1 MKKTLI
7 LAVLL
12 TFFTSIFAFDFEY
25 ENNTLAYTILTDS
38 TVSVAASATKPTG
51 ALIIPDSV
59 EYNELKY
66 AVTEVAE
73 NGFKGQKS
81 ITSIMLPSTMKHI
94 RKQAFRDLTQENL
107 TITLNEGL
115 EIIGNRAFCASS
127 GLSGTIEIPASI
139 DSISGYAFYNC
150 TGIAVIKIN
159 RETPCKL
166 QKEANYFTNVVK
178 IEVPCQ
184 SGRFYRADSQWA
196 KISFEDPCE
205 VIVDNIRYV
214 ATSNTEAMALGYTP
228 TKPTGRLEF
237 PETIQY
243 NANTLKVTEIYDKAF
258 SYLGITELI
267 LPKYLTK
274 IGKESF
280 RDNNSLKKITL
291 NENLKH
297 IGDRAFCQCTA
308 IEGNLIFP
316 ASVITI
322 EDYSFYNCY
331 NIDTLK
337 ILANNPPELK
347 GIHAFKNDAA
357 FLPPVIIIPCGLSEI
372 YNAANNWG
380 SLALLESCSAT
391 KTIDGVIYELIPS
404 TLQAIAK
411 TTTNDLPTDLTLQEM
426 IVDGVRKYKVTEIGN
441 SCFEGLSSLHSV
453 VVSNTIEKISKNAFY
468 ECKNLQRVVLGDAV
482 DTIADFA
489 FYTCSL
495 LDTIT
500 FNEGLLSIGNRA
512 FCNCKELKHVTLPS
526 TLTRI
531 DEWAFG
537 NTTNL
542 ESVIMRAQTPP
553 SLDGKGGWFMFN
565 AEQGKTATYDIYV
578 LCGTIDY
585 YQTASGWSGLGDRVK
600 EICEPLVIHHHT
612 STTGVKSF
620 EGGNPVGIEYRRT
633 FTPFIWETIYLPFEI
648 DEMYLIEDGMKYDM
662 NLVCVPS
669 IQNGYF
675 YLAEFDKDEFVFSS
689 DKQLKSGK
697 PYAIMFDDTYYE
709 DKEFVFATSELVHI
723 PFSGKPSASASSMS
737 YVGNTTMMPQPIRA
751 PFYTSETLPEG
762 YFDIRYESGILQPFE
777 CVLYP
782 QKAAPAAQLPR
793 RIGAPRKPNTATSIP
808 GAPMIDS
815 NALICFANG
824 NTLSILTQGKSVTI
838 YSVMGNLIATIPQGM
853 NEASVELN
861 TGCYIIVAEGY
872 SQKIIL

>member
-25 ENNTLAYTILTDS
+25 EYENNTLAYTILTDS
-38 TVSVAASATKPTG
+38 TVSVAASANKPTG

-73 NGFKGQKS
+73 YGFDKELD
-81 ITSIMLPSTMKHI
+81 ITSINLPVTI
-94 RKQAFRDLTQENL
+94 RTIHRRAFSNLTQNNL
-107 TITLNEGL
+107 NITLNEGL
-115 EIIGNRAFCASS
+115 EVIGSGAFRNSIGMVGAIMIPYSVS
-127 GLSGTIEIPASI
+127 NIGTL
-139 DSISGYAFYNC
+139 AFGNC
-150 TGIAVIKIN
+150 TGISMFLFQEDAILDEGLDLTAFDGTGAIVLKDNIYYLVISDSEAIALKPYDKDLIVGELKIADTIIKDAKSLKITSILGN
-159 RETPCKL
+159 R
-166 QKEANYFTNVVK
+166 
-178 IEVPCQ
+178 
-184 SGRFYRADSQWA
+184 
-196 KISFEDPCE
+196 SFEKLSSM
-205 VIVDNIRYV
+205 
-214 ATSNTEAMALGYTP
+214 TT
-228 TKPTGRLEF
+228 
-237 PETIQY
+237 
-243 NANTLKVTEIYDKAF
+243 
-258 SYLGITELI
+258 LI
-267 LPKYLTK
+267 LPKYLRK
-274 IGKESF
+274 IGKNAF
-280 RDNNSLKKITL
+280 RDNVLLENITF
-291 NENLKH
+291 NENLEI
-297 IGDRAFCQCTA
+297 IGNRSFIGCTNISRLDIPNSIIEVQERAFQDCKALTTIYMHPMVAPTAGGAVFYA
-308 IEGNLIFP
+308 IEP
-316 ASVITI
+316 SP
-322 EDYSFYNCY
+322 
-331 NIDTLK
+331 TLK
-337 ILANNPPELK
+337 IPCSTSDTYISKWGSQN
-347 GIHAFKNDAA
+347 
-357 FLPPVIIIPCGLSEI
+357 VIISEECNVDTI
-372 YNAANNWG
+372 IDGVSYTLNLMTRTAAINGCQKDELPGVLILKDYIHYKGNDIKVTKISNNVF
-380 SLALLESCSAT
+380 ESAT
-391 KTIDGVIYELIPS
+391 KLTSVTI
-404 TLQAIAK
+404 
-411 TTTNDLPTDLTLQEM
+411 
-426 IVDGVRKYKVTEIGN
+426 
-441 SCFEGLSSLHSV
+441 SS
-453 VVSNTIEKISKNAFY
+453 TIESIEKYAFY
-468 ECKNLQRVVLGDAV
+468 KCYNLQKIVCGENLISIGDTAFQNCTKLESIEFR
-482 DTIADFA
+482 DGLKYIGKRA
-489 FYTCSL
+489 FYGCAKLKSL
-495 LDTIT
+495 K

-512 FCNCKELKHVTLPS
+512 FCNCSGLISLVLPS
-526 TLTRI
+526 TLQEI
-531 DEWAFG
+531 QLYAFH
-537 NTTNL
+537 NATSL
-542 ESVIMRAQTPP
+542 ESVTMRAKIPIGVHVFDFKIELP
-553 SLDGKGGWFMFN
+553 
-565 AEQGKTATYDIYV
+565 EATYPIYV
-578 LCGTIDY
+578 LCGDKDY
-585 YQTASGWSGLGDRVK
+585 YTTATGWADLGDRVK

-620 EGGNPVGIEYRRT
+620 EGGNPMGIEYRRT

-648 DEMYLIEDGMKYDM
+648 DEMYLIEDGTKYDM

-782 QKAAPAAQLPR
+782 QKAAPVAQLPR
-793 RIGAPRKPNTATSIP
+793 RVGAPRKPNTATSIP

-838 YSVMGNLIATIPQGM
+838 YSVMGNLIATIPQGI

>member
-25 ENNTLAYTILTDS
+25 EYENNTLAYTILTDS
-38 TVSVAASATKPTG
+38 TVSVAASANKPTG

-73 NGFKGQKS
+73 NGFNGQKS
-81 ITSIMLPSTMKHI
+81 ITSIMLPSAMKHI
-94 RKQAFRDLTQENL
+94 RYQAFRSLTQTH

-115 EIIGNRAFCASS
+115 ETIGNRAFCASS

-139 DSISGYAFYNC
+139 DSICGYAFYNC
-150 TGIAVIKIN
+150 TGVAVIKIN

-166 QKEANYFTNVVK
+166 EVKEANYFTNVAK

-184 SGRFYRADSQWA
+184 SGRLYRADSKWA
-196 KISFEDPCE
+196 KISIEDPCE

-214 ATSNTEAMALGYTP
+214 AMSNTEAMALGYTP

-258 SYLGITELI
+258 SNLGITELI

-280 RDNNSLKKITL
+280 RDNKSLKKITL

-297 IGDRAFCQCTA
+297 IGDRAFCQCTE
-308 IEGNLIFP
+308 IEGNVTVP

-337 ILANNPPELK
+337 ILANNPPDLK
-347 GIHAFKNDAA
+347 GVHAFENNET
-357 FLPPVIIIPCGLSEI
+357 LPPVIIVPCGLFEVYST
-372 YNAANNWG
+372 ANVWKKI
-380 SLALLESCSAT
+380 ALLEACATT
-391 KTIDGVIYELIPS
+391 KTIDGVTYELIPS

-426 IVDGVRKYKVTEIGN
+426 IVDGARKYKVTEVGA
-441 SCFEGLSSLHSV
+441 SCFANLSSLHSIII
-453 VVSNTIEKISKNAFY
+453 SNTIEKINASAF
-468 ECKNLQRVVLGDAV
+468 ERCHNLQKVVLGDAV
-482 DTIADFA
+482 ETIAEFA

-512 FCNCKELKHVTLPS
+512 FCNCTELEFLTLPS
-526 TLTRI
+526 TLTQI

-537 NTTNL
+537 NATSL
-542 ESVIMRAQTPP
+542 KSVILRAKVPIGVKVFDCNSEHP
-553 SLDGKGGWFMFN
+553 V
-565 AEQGKTATYDIYV
+565 ATYPIYV
-578 LCGTIDY
+578 LCGNKDY
-585 YQTASGWSGLGDRVK
+585 YTTATGWADLGDRVK
-600 EICEPLVIHHHT
+600 EICELLVIHHHT

-648 DEMYLIEDGMKYDM
+648 DEMYLIEDGTKYDM
-662 NLVCVPS
+662 NLVCVPT

-675 YLAEFDKDEFVFSS
+675 YLAEFDKDKFVFSS

-762 YFDIRYESGILQPFE
+762 YFDLRYESGILQPFE

-782 QKAAPAAQLPR
+782 QKAAPVAQLPR
-793 RIGAPRKPNTATSIP
+793 RVGAPRKPNTATSIP

-824 NTLSILTQGKSVTI
+824 NTLSILTQGKSVAI
-838 YSVMGNLIATIPQGM
+838 YSVMGNLIATIPQGI

>member
-1 MKKTLI
+1 
-7 LAVLL
+7 
-12 TFFTSIFAFDFEY
+12 
-25 ENNTLAYTILTDS
+25 
-38 TVSVAASATKPTG
+38 
-51 ALIIPDSV
+51 
-59 EYNELKY
+59 
-66 AVTEVAE
+66 
-73 NGFKGQKS
+73 
-81 ITSIMLPSTMKHI
+81 
-94 RKQAFRDLTQENL
+94 
-107 TITLNEGL
+107 
-115 EIIGNRAFCASS
+115 
-127 GLSGTIEIPASI
+127 
-139 DSISGYAFYNC
+139 
-150 TGIAVIKIN
+150 
-159 RETPCKL
+159 
-166 QKEANYFTNVVK
+166 
-178 IEVPCQ
+178 
-184 SGRFYRADSQWA
+184 
-196 KISFEDPCE
+196 
-205 VIVDNIRYV
+205 
-214 ATSNTEAMALGYTP
+214 
-228 TKPTGRLEF
+228 
-237 PETIQY
+237 
-243 NANTLKVTEIYDKAF
+243 
-258 SYLGITELI
+258 
-267 LPKYLTK
+267 
-274 IGKESF
+274 
-280 RDNNSLKKITL
+280 
-291 NENLKH
+291 
-297 IGDRAFCQCTA
+297 
-308 IEGNLIFP
+308 
-316 ASVITI
+316 
-322 EDYSFYNCY
+322 
-331 NIDTLK
+331 
-337 ILANNPPELK
+337 
-347 GIHAFKNDAA
+347 
-357 FLPPVIIIPCGLSEI
+357 
-372 YNAANNWG
+372 
-380 SLALLESCSAT
+380 
-391 KTIDGVIYELIPS
+391 
-404 TLQAIAK
+404 
-411 TTTNDLPTDLTLQEM
+411 
-426 IVDGVRKYKVTEIGN
+426 
-441 SCFEGLSSLHSV
+441 
-453 VVSNTIEKISKNAFY
+453 
-468 ECKNLQRVVLGDAV
+468 
-482 DTIADFA
+482 
-489 FYTCSL
+489 
-495 LDTIT
+495 
-500 FNEGLLSIGNRA
+500 
-512 FCNCKELKHVTLPS
+512 
-526 TLTRI
+526 
-531 DEWAFG
+531 
-537 NTTNL
+537 
-542 ESVIMRAQTPP
+542 MRAQTPP

-824 NTLSILTQGKSVTI
+824 NTLSILTQGKSVAI
-838 YSVMGNLIATIPQGM
+838 YSVMGNLIATIPQGI